1 MKNRLWQVLFSESSL
16 LKQSYVWFW
25 FSLVCL
31 VGFFLPQWI
40 LVKFVYVLSCLA
52 LTISAQTFIA
62 GAQVNQKLV
71 DMDKSIVDK
80 IVEDERIPT
89 DSS

>member
-62 GAQVNQKLV
+62 GAQGNQKLV